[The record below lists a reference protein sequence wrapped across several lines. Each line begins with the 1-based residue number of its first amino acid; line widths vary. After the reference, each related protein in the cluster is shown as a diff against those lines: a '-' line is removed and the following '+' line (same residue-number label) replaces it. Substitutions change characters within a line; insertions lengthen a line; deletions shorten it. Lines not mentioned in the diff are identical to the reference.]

1 MNSHEQYEILVSS
14 WIDGQL
20 ERPQQVEMLDH
31 LARCETCRM
40 FYLEARGLEGVLAA
54 VREPATAEPPSPEV
68 WKRIEFAS
76 RRRSTSTPSWHR
88 RVPAWAMQAAAVL
101 VVAVGLG
108 VVFWGGRGDFAPRPA
123 DAEVVLG
130 EATGQMTETRFVGL
144 TKEVLRADRRY
155 HAAMHEVMEQV
166 LRDTTVREASGEVTP
181 ARLER
186 MDTGETYRRDPA

>member
-1 MNSHEQYEILVSS
+1 MNSHEDYEILVSS

-20 ERPQQVEMLDH
+20 ERPRQVEMLDH
-31 LARCETCRM
+31 LARCESCRQ
-40 FYLEARGLEGVLAA
+40 FYLEARGLEGLMAS
-54 VREPATAEPPSPEV
+54 VREPRAAEPPSPQV
-68 WKRIEFAS
+68 WDRIEFAS
-76 RRRSTSTPSWHR
+76 RRRRARVPSWRR

-108 VVFWGGRGDFAPRPA
+108 VVFWGGRANLAPRPA
-123 DAEVVLG
+123 DAEIVLG
-130 EATGQMTETRFVGL
+130 EATGQMTETRFVDL

-155 HAAMHEVMEQV
+155 HAAMHEVMEHV

-186 MDTGETYRRDPA
+186 IDTGETYRRDPA